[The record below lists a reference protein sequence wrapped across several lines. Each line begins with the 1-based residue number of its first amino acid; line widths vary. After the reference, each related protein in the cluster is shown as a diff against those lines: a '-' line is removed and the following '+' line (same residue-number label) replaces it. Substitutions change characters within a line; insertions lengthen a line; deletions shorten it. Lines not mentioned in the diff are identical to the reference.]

1 MESDKIVISAIA
13 GVTPIGGNIDQTC
26 CAIRAGIN
34 LFDEHE
40 IYECEPHD
48 PEWDPALPLV
58 VSAYPFNDPLADGF
72 TRMVDMG
79 IQSLKEIVSNLK
91 ISRKDLS
98 RCGLFLALPE
108 QDKTIDSWQ
117 LKEKFINTLCGK
129 TGLGGFTKKEIIFQ
143 GRTGGLR
150 QLHSA
155 MSHISS
161 GQLDYCIIA
170 GVDSLLADD
179 RIQYFDKNWRIKSD
193 RTADGF
199 IPGEASVMF
208 AIEKSKTAQSRGI
221 DSIASIEAIA
231 FNHESNAVTGDKQSS
246 GIGCSEVLES
256 VTLQAGTKSAIEWT
270 ISDMNGESYTGR
282 EWGTVLVRNGEKF
295 SPNHQ
300 LDHPVDCVGE
310 LGAAM
315 GPLMVSIAAHAF
327 RHDYHKSNE
336 VYLTNS
342 SDNGDRA
349 AALLK
354 KYGK

>member
-1 MESDKIVISAIA
+1 MEPEKIVISAIA

-34 LFDEHE
+34 LFEEHE
-40 IYECEPHD
+40 FYQCEPHD
-48 PEWDPALPLV
+48 PEWDPSLPLV
-58 VSAYPFNDPLADGF
+58 VSAYPFNDVLADGF

-91 ISRKDLS
+91 IGRKDLS
-98 RCGLFLALPE
+98 RCGLFVALPE
-108 QDKTIDSWQ
+108 QDKITDSWQ
-117 LKEKFINTLCGK
+117 LKEQFINTLCGK

-150 QLHSA
+150 QLQSA
-155 MSHISS
+155 MSHIAS

-170 GVDSLLADD
+170 GVDSFLADD
-179 RIQYFDKNWRIKSD
+179 RIQHFDKHWRIKSD

-199 IPGEASVMF
+199 IPGEASIMF
-208 AIEKSKTAQSRGI
+208 AIEKHRTAQERGL
-221 DSIASIEAIA
+221 DSLASIEAIA
-231 FNHESNAVTGDKQSS
+231 FNHESNPITGDKQST
-246 GIGCSEVLES
+246 GVGCSEVLES
-256 VTLQAGTKSAIEWT
+256 VISQAAATSVVDWT

-295 SPNHQ
+295 SPSHQ

-315 GPLMVSIAAHAF
+315 GPLMVSMAVHAF
-327 RHDYHKSNE
+327 KNDYQKSPE
-336 VYLTNS
+336 VLLTNS
-342 SDNGDRA
+342 ADNGDRA

-354 KYGK
+354 QI

>member
-1 MESDKIVISAIA
+1 MMDSDRIVISAIA
-13 GVTPIGGNIDQTC
+13 GVTPIGGNIEQTC

-34 LFDEHE
+34 LFEEHE
-40 IYECEPHD
+40 YFECEPFD

-58 VSAYPFNDPLADGF
+58 VSTYPFNDPLADGF
-72 TRMVDMG
+72 SRMVDMA

-91 ISRKDLS
+91 IGRKDLP
-98 RCGLFLALPE
+98 RCGIFLALPE
-108 QDKTIDSWQ
+108 QDKVTDSWQ

-129 TGLGGFTKKEIIFQ
+129 TGLGGFGKKDITFQ

-150 QLHSA
+150 QLHAA

-170 GVDSLLADD
+170 GVDSFLADD
-179 RIQYFDKNWRIKSD
+179 RIQYFDKSWRIKSD
-193 RTADGF
+193 RSADGF

-208 AIEKSKTAQSRGI
+208 SIEKQKTAHDRGAQAL
-221 DSIASIEAIA
+221 ASIEAIA
-231 FNHESNAVTGDKQSS
+231 FNYESNAITGDKQST
-246 GIGCSEVLES
+246 GTGCSEVLES
-256 VTLQAGTKSAIEWT
+256 VLSQTDVTPTIAWT

-295 SPNHQ
+295 SANHQ

-315 GPLMVSIAAHAF
+315 GTLMVSMAAHAF
-327 RHDYHKSNE
+327 SHEYHKANE
-336 VYLTNS
+336 VYITS
-342 SDNGDRA
+342 SADNGDRA
-349 AALLK
+349 AVLLK
-354 KYGK
+354 QI